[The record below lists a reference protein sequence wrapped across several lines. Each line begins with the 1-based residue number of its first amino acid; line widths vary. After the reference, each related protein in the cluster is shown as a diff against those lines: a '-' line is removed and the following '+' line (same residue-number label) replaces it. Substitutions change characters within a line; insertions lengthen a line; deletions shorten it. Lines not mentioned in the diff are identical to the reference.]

1 MGLTVTTV
9 TLEGF
14 IFGKHYLLLDCMNGK
29 NAHISDTIKKY
40 SEYQKGID
48 KVEIFKRVKSFEEI
62 FKFVQKKNLKINQ
75 KKIDNQI
82 NYFYYNQNKNYPSKI
97 AKSVDKI
104 LI

>member
-40 SEYQKGID
+40 SEYQKELI
-48 KVEIFKRVKSFEEI
+48 KLIFLKELNHLK
-62 FKFVQKKNLKINQ
+62 KF
-75 KKIDNQI
+75 
-82 NYFYYNQNKNYPSKI
+82 
-97 AKSVDKI
+97 
-104 LI
+104 

>member
-14 IFGKHYLLLDCMNGK
+14 IFGKHYLLLDYMNGK

-48 KVEIFKRVKSFEEI
+48 KVEIFKRVKSFEE
-62 FKFVQKKNLKINQ
+62 FLNLSKRKI
-75 KKIDNQI
+75 
-82 NYFYYNQNKNYPSKI
+82 
-97 AKSVDKI
+97 
-104 LI
+104 